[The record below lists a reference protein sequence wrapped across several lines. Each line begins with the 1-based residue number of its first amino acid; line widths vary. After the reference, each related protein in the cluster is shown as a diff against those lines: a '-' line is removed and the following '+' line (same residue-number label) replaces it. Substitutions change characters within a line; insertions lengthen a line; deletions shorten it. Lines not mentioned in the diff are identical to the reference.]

1 MGYNVG
7 ARDNLSDAER
17 HEILGMCVDFQFM
30 DVRQIVNL
38 LNSLIRRNGVQYP
51 ACIPYWQNDLEFIQ
65 NYKVNPERFVFAQ
78 RIRGFNPARYNS

>member
-30 DVRQIVNL
+30 DV
-38 LNSLIRRNGVQYP
+38 
-51 ACIPYWQNDLEFIQ
+51 
-65 NYKVNPERFVFAQ
+65 
-78 RIRGFNPARYNS
+78 